1 MPRSHAQSYFRAL
14 HQQKILLSA
23 ATFRGLRPT
32 LGRARSRATLIVI
45 RTEGLLTPM
54 LRISRRRFAVAAGV
68 PVALAL
74 TAGGL
79 LLAQG
84 AKASNTIAIDV
95 NATQSLGT
103 VSNVATGLN
112 TATYDGHLN
121 DSAVIPALTGAGVD
135 ALRYPGGSTADVYH
149 WQTNTNEPG
158 HGVSNPANG
167 FDDFMG
173 IAQKSGASPIITV
186 NYGSG
191 TAAEAAAWVK
201 YANVTKHY
209 GVKYWELG
217 NEVSGDGTYGNQWEY
232 NLKPKGATSYANN
245 IADYITQMKAVDPS
259 IKVGAVLNT
268 YNGWPDGLVASKYGD
283 TADWNTT
290 VLKKDGPRLDF
301 VIVHYYPASSSVDG
315 LFSQNKNIASL
326 ISHTRAE
333 INQYAGSN
341 AANVQIMITETNA
354 TYEPDSVPAALYAA
368 DTYMTF
374 LQNGVDNI
382 DWWDLHNGPEPTASK
397 LPDGLTNYDDGGLLS
412 SGGCGGACEPT
423 ANTPFPAYYGV
434 QAVGAFATPGAKM
447 VSTTSSNSTVTSY
460 AVKTATGLNLML
472 VNHSAQASEPV
483 SISYSGFNAAS
494 VTSAQQFS
502 DATKKLQQISGVNA
516 SALTLPAY
524 SITILKLSSSNVAP
538 RPSCTVTADAVTWY
552 GGYTENVKI
561 TNNGPATTNWKIT
574 FGLPAHELVTASWN
588 LTHSQTGSTVT
599 SQAVSYDKTIASGA
613 TLPFGFNATDAGTTA
628 ARPTW
633 FALNGV
639 RCTN

>member
-1 MPRSHAQSYFRAL
+1 MAQPV
-14 HQQKILLSA
+14 QQKVLFSA
-23 ATFRGLRPT
+23 ATFSWPAAHWGC
-32 LGRARSRATLIVI
+32 ARSSAMIII

-54 LRISRRRFAVAAGV
+54 LRISRRRFVVATGV

-74 TAGGL
+74 AVGGFL
-79 LLAQG
+79 AAQG

-95 NATQSLGT
+95 DATQSLGI
-103 VSNVATGLN
+103 VSNVATGVN
-112 TATYDGHLN
+112 TATYDGLLN
-121 DSAVIPALTGAGVD
+121 DSAVISALSGAGVD
-135 ALRYPGGSTADVYH
+135 ALRYPGGSTADAYH
-149 WQTNTNEPG
+149 WQTNTTVNG
-158 HGVSNPANG
+158 QGYANPANG

-173 IAQKSGASPIITV
+173 IAQKTGASPIITV

-217 NEVSGDGTYGNQWEY
+217 NEVSGDGTYGTQWEY
-232 NLKPKGATSYANN
+232 NLKPKGATTYANN

-268 YNGWPDGLVASKYGD
+268 YNSWPDGLVASKYGD

-301 VIVHYYPASSSVDG
+301 VIVHYYPASSSEAG
-315 LFSQNKNIASL
+315 LLGQYKNIASL

-341 AANVQIMITETNA
+341 AANIQIMITETNA

-374 LQNGVDNI
+374 LQNGADNV
-382 DWWDLHNGPEPTASK
+382 DWWDLHNGATSTTSK
-397 LPDGLTNYDDGGLLS
+397 LPDGLTDYGDGGLLS
-412 SGGCGGACEPT
+412 VGNCASGACEPT
-423 ANTPFPAYYGV
+423 ANTPFPAYYGL
-434 QAVGAFATPGAKM
+434 QAVSTFATPGAKM

-524 SITILKLSSSNVAP
+524 SITILKLSGSNVAP
-538 RPSCTVTADAVTWY
+538 GPSCTVTAASVTWY

-561 TNNGPATTNWKIT
+561 TNTGPAAVSSWKVT
-574 FGLPAHELVTASWN
+574 FGLPSGERVLASWN
-588 LTHSQTGSTVT
+588 LTHSQSGQTVT
-599 SQAVSYDKTIASGA
+599 AGPVSYDPTIPAGGS
-613 TLPFGFNATDAGTTA
+613 LPFGFNASDSGTA
-628 ARPTW
+628 AQPAW
-633 FALNGV
+633 YALNGV
-639 RCTN
+639 RCTS

>member
-1 MPRSHAQSYFRAL
+1 MHR
-14 HQQKILLSA
+14 K
-23 ATFRGLRPT
+23 
-32 LGRARSRATLIVI
+32 
-45 RTEGLLTPM
+45 
-54 LRISRRRFAVAAGV
+54 SRRRVMVAAGV
-68 PVALAL
+68 PTVLAL
-74 TAGGL
+74 TVGGFL
-79 LLAQG
+79 AAQG
-84 AKASNTIAIDV
+84 ADASNTTAIDV

-121 DSAVIPALTGAGVD
+121 ESAVIPALTGAGVD

-149 WQTNTNEPG
+149 WQTNTNVNGQGYTNP
-158 HGVSNPANG
+158 SND

-173 IAQKSGASPIITV
+173 IAQKTGASPIITV

-217 NEVSGDGTYGNQWEY
+217 NEVSGDGTYGTKWEY
-232 NLKPKGATSYANN
+232 NTKPKGATTYANN

-268 YNGWPDGLVASKYGD
+268 YNSWPDGLGASKYGD

-301 VIVHYYPASSSVDG
+301 VIVHYYPASSSEAG

-341 AANVQIMITETNA
+341 AANIHIMITETNA

-374 LQNGVDNI
+374 LQNGVDNV
-382 DWWDLHNGPEPTASK
+382 DWWDLHNGPTSTTSK
-397 LPDGLTNYDDGGLLS
+397 LSDGLTDFGDGGVLS
-412 SGGCGGACEPT
+412 SGGCAGSVCEPT
-423 ANTPFPAYYGV
+423 ANTPFPSYYGL
-434 QAVGAFATPGAKM
+434 QAVGGFATPGAEM
-447 VSTTSSNSTVTSY
+447 VGTTSSNSAVTSY
-460 AVKTATGLNLML
+460 AVKTATGLKLML

-524 SITILKLSSSNVAP
+524 SITILKLSGSNVAP
-538 RPSCTVTADAVTWY
+538 GPSCTVTAGAVTWQ

-574 FGLPAHELVTASWN
+574 FGLPAHERVTASWN
-588 LTHSQTGSTVT
+588 LTHRQSGSTVT
-599 SQAVSYDKTIASGA
+599 SQPMSYDKTIASGA
-613 TLPFGFNATDAGTTA
+613 TLPFGFVTAGSGKNVA
-628 ARPTW
+628 QPSW
-633 FALNGV
+633 YALNGV